1 MKISDMKIASKKSL
15 FPLAS
20 AAALSIGTV
29 GTAQAGVLASSILE
43 ITDLVF
49 QVQEGGSFRPVN
61 ITDISISEG
70 FNTSDV
76 SVQLDSANGGV
87 PIADT
92 TQVSFQD
99 DVDIGECIGVG
110 CPAPNNFSP
119 PVAPPVSGVFS
130 NADTLLEGSSVV
142 ISPEQPVGA
151 DAQVRTDVALA
162 SGINSGSSAANL
174 GLVSSFEFTALED
187 IQVRFEFNYS
197 YNLRALITPDLAD
210 TGNSAQA
217 AAFWDLTVE
226 GFDDA
231 VRFNFR
237 PVALQQ
243 LNTGSTIPGTNRVL
257 SDSGTI
263 NSESEAGLV
272 SLVQGNQYSLTIRH
286 NTNADAS
293 IISEIIPVP
302 EPTSIALLGG
312 GLLSLAA
319 WRRRTK
325 KI

>member
-1 MKISDMKIASKKSL
+1 
-15 FPLAS
+15 
-20 AAALSIGTV
+20 
-29 GTAQAGVLASSILE
+29 
-43 ITDLVF
+43 
-49 QVQEGGSFRPVN
+49 
-61 ITDISISEG
+61 
-70 FNTSDV
+70 
-76 SVQLDSANGGV
+76 
-87 PIADT
+87 
-92 TQVSFQD
+92 
-99 DVDIGECIGVG
+99 
-110 CPAPNNFSP
+110 
-119 PVAPPVSGVFS
+119 
-130 NADTLLEGSSVV
+130 V
-142 ISPEQPVGA
+142 IPGQPVGA

-257 SDSGTI
+257 SDSGSI

-293 IISEIIPVP
+293 INSISVP